1 MKAPPV
7 PVPVKA
13 HAIVRTAVIEAVAK
27 WASTSD
33 AHTHIRQ
40 ILFDKKQGQIVAC
53 DGHRLVAV
61 PDPEVIRQFGI
72 DRDHLLTAVAAA
84 RSAGGATLEFR
95 VIDGAVH
102 IKITQKIT
110 MVVPETDSDSFPPY
124 EQVMSIKPATEP
136 PTGYIFDAEYLAA
149 IQEVDDAT
157 CGKRAGLQITGWGDG
172 KLDAMIFKNSV
183 GVQFVVMPMRGF
195 SGGGAASTPR
205 RL

>member
-1 MKAPPV
+1 MKAT
-7 PVPVKA
+7 PVPVKP

-40 ILFDKKQGQIVAC
+40 VLFDKKQGQIVAC

-72 DRDHLLTAVAAA
+72 ERDHLLTAVAAA
-84 RSAGGATLEFR
+84 HSAKAGTLEFR
-95 VIDGAVH
+95 VVEGTVH
-102 IKITQKIT
+102 IKITQQIT

-124 EQVMSIKPATEP
+124 GPILNVEPATTP
-136 PTGYIFDAEYLAA
+136 PTGYIFDTRYLAA

-157 CGKRAGLQITGWGDG
+157 CGRRAGLQITGWVGD
-172 KLDAMIFKNSV
+172 KLNAMIFKSSA
-183 GVQFVVMPMRGF
+183 GVQFAVMPMNGF
-195 SGGGAASTPR
+195 R
-205 RL
+205 HQEK